1 MKVERQSFCLE
12 ERDPKSGFSDSM
24 ADTTML
30 KEGMLRYLVGSL
42 LKPPTY
48 AL

>member
-12 ERDPKSGFSDSM
+12 ERDPKSGFSDSI

-30 KEGMLRYLVGSL
+30 IKEEWSKVQIDKTTQL
-42 LKPPTY
+42 TY